1 MGSNCAIF
9 FSPSA
14 DYLPLVPA
22 RRAGPSPG
30 RAYSS
35 MYTTKQFLVRA
46 WSDPATVSRVVNP
59 FVQLGL
65 IPRRIEAQV
74 LETMM
79 EVTITQDG
87 LGMPEAE
94 RLADKLGGIFLVQ
107 DVSLH
112 DVVEREL
119 DPAT

>member
-1 MGSNCAIF
+1 
-9 FSPSA
+9 
-14 DYLPLVPA
+14 
-22 RRAGPSPG
+22 
-30 RAYSS
+30 